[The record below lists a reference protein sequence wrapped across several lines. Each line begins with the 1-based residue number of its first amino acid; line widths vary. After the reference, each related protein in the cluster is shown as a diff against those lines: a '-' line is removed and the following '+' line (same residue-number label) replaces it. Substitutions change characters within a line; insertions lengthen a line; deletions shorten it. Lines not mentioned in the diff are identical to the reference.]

1 MYIHS
6 GLELRGASA
15 WAHISIDA
23 SVMMLPDGQKLL
35 NHLTVGLRS
44 SLTIVWLPVAKPSNR
59 NAKWRHKLIKKL
71 LQLYAKVFK
80 IRFVP
85 TIYNAT
91 QLNVSVAASLTL
103 FSLLLSSLLRREL
116 AVWVTEGE
124 GKTKIVST
132 QISRQLHELPNTKSG
147 MQSAKSAEG
156 SNYV

>member
-91 QLNVSVAASLTL
+91 QLNVEC
-103 FSLLLSSLLRREL
+103 FSCCFADIIFIITFFSFEKRVGGMSNGRG
-116 AVWVTEGE
+116 GE
-124 GKTKIVST
+124 NENCK
-132 QISRQLHELPNTKSG
+132 H
-147 MQSAKSAEG
+147 
-156 SNYV
+156 SNQ